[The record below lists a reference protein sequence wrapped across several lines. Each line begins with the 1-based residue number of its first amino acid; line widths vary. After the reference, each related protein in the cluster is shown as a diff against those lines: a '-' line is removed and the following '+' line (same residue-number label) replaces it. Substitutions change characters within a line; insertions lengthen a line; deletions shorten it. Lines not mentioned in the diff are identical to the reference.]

1 MKGFW
6 KFCLAL
12 GVAFVVMLAVRG
24 LGFQVCSI
32 EGDALLPHFH
42 AGDRVLVNRWSYGLR
57 TGDGRLFPYG
67 RLARQDVQRNDLVAL
82 EDTRGGQLLIG
93 CCKGLPGDTVTIE
106 GSLLG
111 DTTDLA
117 LVVPSLKNCD
127 RENCYYIERIGIVPE
142 HLLIGRATLVLY
154 SHHPK
159 APLTSGYRRDRLL
172 LTK

>member
-1 MKGFW
+1 
-6 KFCLAL
+6 
-12 GVAFVVMLAVRG
+12 
-24 LGFQVCSI
+24 
-32 EGDALLPHFH
+32 
-42 AGDRVLVNRWSYGLR
+42 
-57 TGDGRLFPYG
+57 
-67 RLARQDVQRNDLVAL
+67 
-82 EDTRGGQLLIG
+82 
-93 CCKGLPGDTVTIE
+93 
-106 GSLLG
+106 
-111 DTTDLA
+111 LA